1 MHQFIPFQ
9 LVEIET
15 NSYHI
20 LISATI
26 GEKPV
31 MLIVDTG
38 ASRSVIDK
46 TYDSGVRVDGVEDT
60 IAVGFMSDNVNIEMA
75 LLPELRIGNISF
87 ENVPAAL
94 TDLSALQDLYTKI
107 TNLKVAG
114 LLGCDFLVQ
123 HIASI
128 NFNTKKI
135 FLRTKNK

>member
-75 LLPELRIGNISF
+75 LLQN
-87 ENVPAAL
+87 
-94 TDLSALQDLYTKI
+94 
-107 TNLKVAG
+107 
-114 LLGCDFLVQ
+114 
-123 HIASI
+123 
-128 NFNTKKI
+128 
-135 FLRTKNK
+135 

>member
-15 NSYHI
+15 NNYHI

-46 TYDSGVRVDGVEDT
+46 TYDSGVRVDGIEDT

-75 LLPELRIGNISF
+75 LLPELKIGNVSF
-87 ENVPAAL
+87 ENVPVAL
-94 TDLSALQDLYTKI
+94 ADLSALQDLYTKI
-107 TNLKVAG
+107 TSLKVAG

-123 HIASI
+123 HVVSI
-128 NFNTKKI
+128 NFNTKKF
-135 FLRTKNK
+135 FLRTKK